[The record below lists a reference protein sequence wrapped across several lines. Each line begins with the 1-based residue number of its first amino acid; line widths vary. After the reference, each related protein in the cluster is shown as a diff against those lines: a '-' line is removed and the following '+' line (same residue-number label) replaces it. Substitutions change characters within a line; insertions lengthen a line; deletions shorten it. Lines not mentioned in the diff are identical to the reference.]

1 MFCGAQEGGNE
12 DVTVG
17 GGHVG
22 SGVSL
27 KTFLFSIPS

>member
-22 SGVSL
+22 SAL
-27 KTFLFSIPS
+27 KPFYFQFLLN